1 LEIHVSDPQA
11 VYTDGSRQMTAP
23 LPVASSVT
31 ATSGMLR
38 ASIPWAYDHEV
49 HDFFRISEP
58 DQAVV
63 LSSSGEIDLKI
74 GKLFVRESGIYQTD
88 EGTTINMEEHMLSGG
103 WQIDEVL
110 PYPEA
115 IISRGF
121 ADGKYMIAGAPS
133 TQSLTFAQSLTAA
146 NGALQIYATDS
157 EEHLGYFK
165 TLSSQDGLQFSTLQ
179 GAVLM
184 FGTPADG
191 LLVGPSTILQTGYGS
206 RLDFETSSLT
216 GTKWYV
222 TENPTEALGIVNKG
236 YADGHYLR
244 SDIPL
249 TNSISTSVTNKPILK
264 MSNGPGFL
272 KPYGNKIEFSDD
284 QTKHLFFVEGA
295 SGNASGLRVQN
306 SGIYREEGATLTRAV
321 ELDTGNLYG
330 KWYLSE
336 VDEGEDYTL
345 IHRLY
350 ADGRYL
356 RRNVGITTN
365 RVIQAGNTLVI
376 SNGLITA
383 ILP

>member
-1 LEIHVSDPQA
+1 MKSILSNVRATLVVALLLSSSAHAQQWILDGQRVQTLEIHVSDPQA
-11 VYTDGSRQMTAP
+11 LYTDGSRQMTAP

-49 HDFFRISEP
+49 HDFFMISEP

-133 TQSLTFAQSLTAA
+133 TQSLTFAQSLTAT
-146 NGALQIYATDS
+146 NGALQIYAKDS
-157 EEHLGYFK
+157 EEHHGYFK
-165 TLSSQDGLQFSTLQ
+165 TLSFQDGLQFSTTQSDAL
-179 GAVLM
+179 L
-184 FGTPADG
+184 FGTPTDG
-191 LLVGPSTILQTGYGS
+191 LLVSPNTLMHLGYNTTI
-206 RLDFETSSLT
+206 DFETGNLT
-216 GTKWYV
+216 GPAGAKWHV
-222 TENPTEALGIVNKG
+222 TENPTEPLGIVNKG
-236 YADGHYLR
+236 YADG
-244 SDIPL
+244 
-249 TNSISTSVTNKPILK
+249 
-264 MSNGPGFL
+264 
-272 KPYGNKIEFSDD
+272 
-284 QTKHLFFVEGA
+284 
-295 SGNASGLRVQN
+295 
-306 SGIYREEGATLTRAV
+306 
-321 ELDTGNLYG
+321 
-330 KWYLSE
+330 
-336 VDEGEDYTL
+336 
-345 IHRLY
+345 
-350 ADGRYL
+350 RYL
-356 RRNVGITTN
+356 LRTTGITTN

>member
-1 LEIHVSDPQA
+1 MKNLFSVVLCLLVSVLWQGASAQQWIIDGQRIQSLEIHVSDPQA
-11 VYTDGSRQMTAP
+11 IYTDGSRQMTAP

-49 HDFFRISEP
+49 HDFFMISEP

-133 TQSLTFAQSLTAA
+133 TQSLTFAQSLTAT
-146 NGALQIYATDS
+146 NGALQIYAKDS
-157 EEHLGYFK
+157 EEHHGYFK
-165 TLSSQDGLQFSTLQ
+165 TLSFQDGLQFSTAHSDALF
-179 GAVLM
+179 
-184 FGTPADG
+184 FGQNMSDG
-191 LLVGPSTILQTGYGS
+191 LLISPDTIMQLGYNTTI
-206 RLDFETSSLT
+206 DFETGNLT
-216 GTKWYV
+216 GSAGAKWHV

-236 YADGHYLR
+236 YADG
-244 SDIPL
+244 
-249 TNSISTSVTNKPILK
+249 
-264 MSNGPGFL
+264 
-272 KPYGNKIEFSDD
+272 
-284 QTKHLFFVEGA
+284 
-295 SGNASGLRVQN
+295 
-306 SGIYREEGATLTRAV
+306 
-321 ELDTGNLYG
+321 
-330 KWYLSE
+330 
-336 VDEGEDYTL
+336 
-345 IHRLY
+345 
-350 ADGRYL
+350 RYL
-356 RRNVGITTN
+356 LRTTGITTN

>member
-1 LEIHVSDPQA
+1 MKNLFSVVICFLVSVFWQGATAQQWIIDGQRVQSLEIHVSDPQA

-38 ASIPWAYDHEV
+38 ASIPWAYDHPV
-49 HDFFRISEP
+49 HDFFMISEP

-133 TQSLTFAQSLTAA
+133 TQSLTFAQSLTET
-146 NGALQIYATDS
+146 NGALQIYAKDS
-157 EEHLGYFK
+157 ELHLGYFK
-165 TLSSQDGLQFSTLQ
+165 SLSFQDGLQFSTDYSAAL
-179 GAVLM
+179 L
-184 FGTPADG
+184 FGMPADG
-191 LLVGPSTILQTGYGS
+191 LLVGPSTLIQTGYGS
-206 RLDFETSSLT
+206 KIDFETGTLT
-216 GTKWYV
+216 GTAGVKWHV
-222 TENPTEALGIVNKG
+222 TENPTDDLGILNKG
-236 YADGHYLR
+236 YADG
-244 SDIPL
+244 
-249 TNSISTSVTNKPILK
+249 
-264 MSNGPGFL
+264 
-272 KPYGNKIEFSDD
+272 
-284 QTKHLFFVEGA
+284 
-295 SGNASGLRVQN
+295 
-306 SGIYREEGATLTRAV
+306 
-321 ELDTGNLYG
+321 
-330 KWYLSE
+330 
-336 VDEGEDYTL
+336 
-345 IHRLY
+345 
-350 ADGRYL
+350 RYL
-356 RRNVGITTN
+356 LRTTGITTS

-383 ILP
+383 IIP